1 MGSITSDIEP
11 AVEPAAVGFDASRLG
26 RIAAHL
32 DRYVDDGRLP
42 GVSVLLTRGGQIAYT
57 HRYGQRDCERS
68 LPVTPD
74 TIYRIYSM
82 TKPIVSIAAMQL
94 YEQGFFQLKDPVS
107 RWIPEFA
114 NARVFAGGNV
124 MQDQT
129 REPASALTVHSL
141 LTHTSGLTYDFHFAN
156 EVDALYRAN
165 GFNWGAPGNLEE
177 TCEALAALPLLF
189 DPGTEWNY
197 SYSTD
202 VLGRVVELA
211 SGQSLDE
218 YLIEHVTG
226 PLGMVDTGFEVPP
239 ADVERFA
246 ANYTTAALAARD
258 PAGNTGPTVP
268 AYRADDPGLAR
279 LYVAMHNLH
288 RPTAEALLQIGLGEL
303 DLGILSV
310 LDRSFHSA
318 LGTGIES
325 VILAE
330 EDWVILAPI
339 DHELAGHQAV
349 SLDRIRNEPLI
360 LFPRPYA
367 LRTVIDEAFARAGIS
382 VEPTIETGWLAT
394 AVRCVELG
402 LGISLVP
409 RAVTMAQEAE
419 VAVLDID
426 EPVIPRRV
434 LIALYRSDSARADLT
449 ERFLALLGRHPPCGG
464 K

>member
-11 AVEPAAVGFDASRLG
+11 TVGPAEVGFDAGRLE

-68 LPVTPD
+68 LPVTAD

-82 TKPIVSIAAMQL
+82 TKPIVSVAAMQL
-94 YEQGFFQLKDPVS
+94 YEQGCFQLKDPVS

-124 MQDQT
+124 MQYQT
-129 REPASALTVHSL
+129 REPASEVTVHSL

-177 TCEALAALPLLF
+177 TCEALASLPLLF

-202 VLGRVVELA
+202 VLGRVVEVV

-218 YLIEHVTG
+218 YLVDHVIG
-226 PLGMVDTGFEVPP
+226 PLGMTDTGFQVPP

-246 ANYTTAALAARD
+246 ANYTTATLAAREA
-258 PAGNTGPTVP
+258 AGNTGPTPP
-268 AYRADDPGLAR
+268 AYRPDDAGLTRTLMDDPRTSAYLGPPKILSGGGGLVSTMGD
-279 LYVAMHNLH
+279 YH
-288 RPTAEALLQIGLGEL
+288 RFTQMLRNGGEL
-303 DLGILSV
+303 DGARVIGRRTLEFMASNHLPG
-310 LDRSFHSA
+310 
-318 LGTGIES
+318 GT
-325 VILAE
+325 
-330 EDWVILAPI
+330 
-339 DHELAGHQAV
+339 
-349 SLDRIRNEPLI
+349 
-360 LFPRPYA
+360 
-367 LRTVIDEAFARAGIS
+367 
-382 VEPTIETGWLAT
+382 
-394 AVRCVELG
+394 
-402 LGISLVP
+402 
-409 RAVTMAQEAE
+409 
-419 VAVLDID
+419 
-426 EPVIPRRV
+426 
-434 LIALYRSDSARADLT
+434 DLT
-449 ERFLALLGRHPPCGG
+449 ECGRALFSEAAFDGVGFGLGFSVVLDPAKAKVVSSKGEFAWGGAASTAFWVDPVEDITLVFLTQLLPSSVHPIRPELKALVYQALV
-464 K
+464 